1 GKVEEGIAAL
11 REAVKRED
19 RLHYAEPPGWIQPV
33 RHALGAALMESHHF
47 ADAEQVYRDDL
58 AHHPE
63 NGWSLYGL
71 SQALKLQGKT
81 TEALTVKLQFD
92 KAWQHA
98 DIKLASSCFCLQ
110 PR

>member
-1 GKVEEGIAAL
+1 
-11 REAVKRED
+11 
-19 RLHYAEPPGWIQPV
+19 
-33 RHALGAALMESHHF
+33 LMESHHF
-47 ADAEQVYRDDL
+47 ADAEHVYRDDL

-71 SQALKLQGKT
+71 SQALKRQGKT

-98 DIKLASSCFCLQ
+98 DIKLESSCFCLQ